1 MGDFGEWHVGDPI
14 GFGNDTGAPEVPYMS
29 YGPKG
34 DREKN
39 GDSIPTPEE
48 IENDRRKKVSKILAR
63 EASRLYNEG
72 RIDEARVLVDISIE
86 NWKTVNNWNLKAIM
100 VEDDGQ
106 FEEAIK
112 YYDKA
117 LDMNSSDEIVLH
129 NKALC
134 LLKFSRELFSD
145 QYVSYADG
153 RLDIAMDIFSKID
166 DKESLDE
173 VLDLKAQIA
182 VANRQYGKALDFY
195 KHALEFVGDDSEL
208 RAEYA
213 RKRDALLKYFDE
225 TEIKCPRC
233 GNIVPITDS
242 YCMRCGIRIDLKK
255 LK

>member
-1 MGDFGEWHVGDPI
+1 
-14 GFGNDTGAPEVPYMS
+14 
-29 YGPKG
+29 
-34 DREKN
+34 
-39 GDSIPTPEE
+39 
-48 IENDRRKKVSKILAR
+48 
-63 EASRLYNEG
+63 
-72 RIDEARVLVDISIE
+72 
-86 NWKTVNNWNLKAIM
+86 M

-106 FEEAIK
+106 FEEALR
-112 YYDKA
+112 YYDNA

-134 LLKFSRELFSD
+134 LLKYARKLFKD

-153 RLDIAMDIFSKID
+153 RLDIALDIFSKID

-182 VANRQYGKALDFY
+182 VANRQYVEAIEFY
-195 KHALEFVGDDSEL
+195 KQAIEFVGDNSEL

-213 RKRDALLKYFDE
+213 RKRDGLLKYFDE
-225 TEIKCPRC
+225 TDIKCPRC

-242 YCMRCGIRIDLKK
+242 FCIRCGIRMDLKK